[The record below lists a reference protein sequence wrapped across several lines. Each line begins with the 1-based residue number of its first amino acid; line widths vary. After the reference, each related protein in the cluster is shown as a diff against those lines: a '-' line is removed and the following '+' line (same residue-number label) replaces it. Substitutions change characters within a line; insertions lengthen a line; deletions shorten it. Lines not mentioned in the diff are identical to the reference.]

1 MDEKRI
7 LGSMETGGFGTSVN
21 FDIDAAPV
29 PKRRRKNQFWQRAG
43 DEVAAKIGGLG
54 IHPEEF
60 GERTRELFD
69 EFDTDSSGAIDI
81 SEFAAALD
89 GLGLDFPNEQ
99 IEQMYGSVE
108 HDNNGEIDFTHFEEL
123 VLLFLEKSALPQES
137 EIGCPGCGAEITN
150 EEWLEALV
158 GFVSGAHAHSNES
171 PVKARIVQNL
181 RNEVLR
187 MRIPNQSNEW
197 ELEVVDR
204 LTNQITN
211 LIQAEVSRYRMD
223 NENPDVDMIRQQ
235 ALQQAREELTPVLE
249 EQIFQ
254 QAEAKLAPL
263 IEVQIRQQL
272 EAELAQILDQERKQM
287 ETEMWQKFEQEWR
300 QRSSE

>member
-1 MDEKRI
+1 
-7 LGSMETGGFGTSVN
+7 
-21 FDIDAAPV
+21 
-29 PKRRRKNQFWQRAG
+29 
-43 DEVAAKIGGLG
+43 
-54 IHPEEF
+54 
-60 GERTRELFD
+60 
-69 EFDTDSSGAIDI
+69 
-81 SEFAAALD
+81 
-89 GLGLDFPNEQ
+89 
-99 IEQMYGSVE
+99 
-108 HDNNGEIDFTHFEEL
+108 
-123 VLLFLEKSALPQES
+123 
-137 EIGCPGCGAEITN
+137 
-150 EEWLEALV
+150 
-158 GFVSGAHAHSNES
+158 
-171 PVKARIVQNL
+171 
-181 RNEVLR
+181 

-272 EAELAQILDQERKQM
+272 EAELARILDRERQQM
-287 ETEMWQKFEQEWR
+287 ETEMWQKFEQEWKE
-300 QRSSE
+300 RSSE

>member
-1 MDEKRI
+1 
-7 LGSMETGGFGTSVN
+7 
-21 FDIDAAPV
+21 
-29 PKRRRKNQFWQRAG
+29 
-43 DEVAAKIGGLG
+43 
-54 IHPEEF
+54 
-60 GERTRELFD
+60 
-69 EFDTDSSGAIDI
+69 
-81 SEFAAALD
+81 
-89 GLGLDFPNEQ
+89 
-99 IEQMYGSVE
+99 
-108 HDNNGEIDFTHFEEL
+108 
-123 VLLFLEKSALPQES
+123 
-137 EIGCPGCGAEITN
+137 
-150 EEWLEALV
+150 
-158 GFVSGAHAHSNES
+158 
-171 PVKARIVQNL
+171 
-181 RNEVLR
+181 

-272 EAELAQILDQERKQM
+272 EAELAQILDRERQQM
-287 ETEMWQKFEQEWR
+287 EAEMWQKFEQEWKE
-300 QRSSE
+300 RSSE